1 MNNEKVKNEKSK
13 IEKTKQEAK
22 KNEKNKEVV
31 EKTIKEI
38 EQRFGKGSI
47 MKLNSEQT
55 DKIQVIPTGSLT
67 LDIALSIGGF
77 PKGRIIE
84 IFGPESSGKTT
95 LTLHAIAEAQK
106 QGGNVAFIDVENALD
121 PNYAKAIG
129 IDLDNF
135 IISQPD
141 SGEKALDIVESLIK
155 SENFSLIVV
164 DSVAA
169 LVPEAEL
176 KGESGDSFM
185 GLHARMMG
193 QAMRKQSAIVSKTN
207 TIVIYVN
214 QLREKVGVIYGS
226 PEVTPGGKALKY
238 FASLRL
244 DIRKSEFIKEDGA
257 FIGIRS
263 NVKVVKSKV
272 SSPFKVAQL
281 EIMYGKGIA
290 KEGEI
295 LDLAVDLELVQK
307 SGAWYSYQNK
317 HIGQGKEKAKEF
329 LLQNPE
335 IAKSLEEQ
343 IKKSYKLL

>member
-13 IEKTKQEAK
+13 IEKTKQEVT

-95 LTLHAIAEAQK
+95 LTLHAIAETQK

-329 LLQNPE
+329 LLQNPDNSE
-335 IAKSLEEQ
+335 IFRRTN
-343 IKKSYKLL
+343 

>member
-13 IEKTKQEAK
+13 IEKTKQEVK

>member
-13 IEKTKQEAK
+13 IEKTKQEVK
-22 KNEKNKEVV
+22 TNEENKEVI

-141 SGEKALDIVESLIK
+141 SGEKALDIVESLVK
-155 SENFSLIVV
+155 SEIFSLIVV

-244 DIRKSEFIKEDGA
+244 DIRKSEFIKEDGT

>member
-1 MNNEKVKNEKSK
+1 MNNEKVK
-13 IEKTKQEAK
+13 IEKTKQEVK
-22 KNEKNKEVV
+22 KHEENKEVV
-31 EKTIKEI
+31 KKKIKEI

-67 LDIALSIGGF
+67 LDITFSIGGF

-106 QGGNVAFIDVENALD
+106 QGGNVAFIDVENVLD

-141 SGEKALDIVESLIK
+141 SREKALDIVESLIK

-193 QAMRKQSAIVSKTN
+193 QAMRKQSAILSKTN
-207 TIVIYVN
+207 IIVIYVN

-244 DIRKSEFIKEDGA
+244 DIIKSEFIKEDGT

-307 SGAWYSYQNK
+307 SGAWYSCQNK
-317 HIGQGKEKAKEF
+317 HIGQGKEKAK
-329 LLQNPE
+329 
-335 IAKSLEEQ
+335 
-343 IKKSYKLL
+343 

>member
-1 MNNEKVKNEKSK
+1 MINEKVKNEKSK
-13 IEKTKQEAK
+13 IEKTKQEVK

>member
-22 KNEKNKEVV
+22 TNEENKEVI

-244 DIRKSEFIKEDGA
+244 DIRKSEFIKEDGT

>member
-1 MNNEKVKNEKSK
+1 MNNEKVKNEKVK
-13 IEKTKQEAK
+13 IEKTKQEVK
-22 KNEKNKEVV
+22 KNEENKEVI
-31 EKTIKEI
+31 EKTIKAI

-106 QGGNVAFIDVENALD
+106 KGGNVAFIDVENALD

-244 DIRKSEFIKEDGA
+244 DIRKSEFIKEDGT

-290 KEGEI
+290 KEAEI